1 MPTTI
6 DRTRSAS
13 RFTPE
18 EIDRQLSETLKRE
31 VQEYRDFWQP
41 MIREQRKQDADT
53 MPGKT
58 AKAVRKSAK

>member
-6 DRTRSAS
+6 DHSAF

-18 EIDRQLSETLKRE
+18 EIDRRLSEALKRE

-41 MIREQRKQDADT
+41 MIREQRKQDAAPT
-53 MPGKT
+53 PGRT
-58 AKAVRKSAK
+58 NRRNGEAR